1 MAIPCWNLSEAVK
14 VTTTF
19 ATAERLVART
29 EIVPVNQTADFSQV
43 AVGKVGRR
51 QSPTKDDRDVM
62 FAVGRHRL
70 YYKER

>member
-1 MAIPCWNLSEAVK
+1 MLELVGSGEGNDNVCNRG
-14 VTTTF
+14 TTSG
-19 ATAERLVART
+19 EDGRT